1 MTFGLRDTEIGG
13 GVVRRRFNMT
23 FPGRDGVVSMVP
35 GTPLTAEQILAMPIG
50 NRRGLVRMGHIDV
63 FPRMAAP
70 PDAERHIVHNGG
82 GRYDV
87 IAGVKL
93 NAAALTR
100 EEAEELATRPN

>member
-1 MTFGLRDTEIGG
+1 MTFGMKDAEIGG

-23 FPGRDGVVSMVP
+23 VPGAAGVVSVVP
-35 GTPLTAEQILAMPIG
+35 GTKLAAEQILAMPIG

-63 FPRMAAP
+63 FPKAAAL

-93 NAAALTR
+93 NAAVLTR